1 MNGKKRLSITVV
13 ILVPVFILGV
23 LAIFS
28 NITAI
33 SNLKR
38 VNMTAVTIFHSSAT
52 LRRNCR
58 RSTRRRSH
66 ISSRRILTH

>member
-28 NITAI
+28 NI
-33 SNLKR
+33 
-38 VNMTAVTIFHSSAT
+38 M
-52 LRRNCR
+52 
-58 RSTRRRSH
+58 
-66 ISSRRILTH
+66 

>member
-38 VNMTAVTIFHSSAT
+38 VKYDRGDDI
-52 LRRNCR
+52 R
-58 RSTRRRSH
+58 
-66 ISSRRILTH
+66 